1 MSEPQ
6 ENRGTAVPILIAA
19 AVVALVLIG
28 AVVSRIVRS
37 DEISAEAGIGRATLG
52 QNDALQRESYTD
64 FLRYT
69 CSAEQGSEAVVLD
82 AQRRSKK
89 ARGARFVD
97 NVGGCVVTGER
108 ATASVTYYFEN
119 APDDKV
125 TTPMTFVREDGDWRV
140 CSPGP
145 S

>member
-1 MSEPQ
+1 MAEPEQ
-6 ENRGTAVPILIAA
+6 NRGTAVPILIAA

-28 AVVSRIVRS
+28 AVVSRMARS

-52 QNDALQRESYTD
+52 QNDALQRESYAD

-69 CSAEQGSEAVVLD
+69 CTAEQGSEAAVLD
-82 AQRRSKK
+82 AQRRSKT

-97 NVGGCVVTGER
+97 NVGGFVVTGER

-125 TTPMTFVREDGDWRV
+125 TTPMTFVRDGGEWRV

-145 S
+145 N